1 MIHASF
7 PRRRAAVL
15 CAMAGIVFVLL
26 FAVRCGG
33 GKEGGKETEGSPAA
47 DVSYEKTGLEKAS
60 EPADHL
66 IAEEETTLSNL
77 LRLTFDGDNGEPY
90 WSPDAK
96 RILYQSTRGDHQYDQ
111 IYMMNADGS
120 GKKMVS
126 TGKGRTTCSYF
137 LNDGVNFIYA
147 STHLREG
154 VPPKPE
160 GHGGYEWS
168 FDEAFDVF
176 RADFD
181 GNILERLT
189 DTPGYDAE
197 CVVAPSGKQMIWTS
211 KRDGDLD
218 IYRMHFFSKRVVRVT
233 DTEGYDGG
241 AFFSEDEGWIVY
253 RGSRTGDY
261 RDLQIYISTPDGGER
276 RQLTD
281 NDGVNFA
288 PYFHPWGEHII
299 FSSNMDDPRNF
310 DLYMMKLDGTELT
323 RITHSPGFDGFPHFS
338 YDGRY
343 LLFCSNRA
351 APESGETHVY
361 RADFTPYFK

>member
-1 MIHASF
+1 MIHAPF
-7 PRRRAAVL
+7 PRRRAVAL
-15 CAMAGIVFVLL
+15 CAMTGIVFVLL
-26 FAVRCGG
+26 FAVFCGG

-47 DVSYEKTGLEKAS
+47 DVSYEKTGLERAG

-66 IAEEETTLSNL
+66 IAEGETTLFNL
-77 LRLTFDGDNGEPY
+77 MRLTFDGDNGEAY
-90 WSPDAK
+90 WSPDAE
-96 RILYQSTRGDHQYDQ
+96 RILYRSTRGDHEHDQ

-126 TGKGRTTCSYF
+126 TGEGRTACSHF
-137 LNDGVNFIYA
+137 LHDGESFLYA

-154 VPPKPE
+154 APPKPE
-160 GHGGYEWS
+160 GHGSYEWG

-176 RADFD
+176 RADFN

-197 CVVAPSGKQMIWTS
+197 CVVSPSGKQMLWTS
-211 KRDGDLD
+211 EREGDLD
-218 IYRMHFFSKRVVRVT
+218 IFRMHFFSRKVIRVT
-233 DTEGYDGG
+233 DMEGYDGG
-241 AFFSEDEGWIVY
+241 AFYSEDERWIVY

-261 RDLQIYISTPDGGER
+261 KDLQIYITDPDGREH

-281 NDGVNFA
+281 NDGVNSA
-288 PYFHPWGEHII
+288 PCFHPWGEHII

-310 DLYMMKLDGTELT
+310 ELYMMKIDGTEPT
-323 RITHSPGFDGFPHFS
+323 RITRSPGFNGFPHFS

-343 LLFCSNRA
+343 LLFCSDRA